1 MIGGYS
7 AWAASL
13 RDANSASTVLLARY
27 GAVRFLLTGDAEAAE
42 EERLVAGQPAMLR
55 AEVLKVA
62 HHGSSTSSTPAF
74 LAAVRPRVA
83 LVSVGA
89 GNMYGHPSRDV
100 IARLAGG
107 GAQVLR
113 TDQLGSVVVWTDG
126 SDIGVDAAG
135 ERWRVAASS
144 AH

>member
-1 MIGGYS
+1 
-7 AWAASL
+7 
-13 RDANSASTVLLARY
+13 
-27 GAVRFLLTGDAEAAE
+27 
-42 EERLVAGQPAMLR
+42 
-55 AEVLKVA
+55 
-62 HHGSSTSSTPAF
+62 
-74 LAAVRPRVA
+74 
-83 LVSVGA
+83 
-89 GNMYGHPSRDV
+89 MYGHPSRDV